1 LLREVTVLEPVA
13 PVGSRYFVNRSGGVL
28 QLREATCSNLDA
40 PVGGRYLV
48 NS

>member
-1 LLREVTVLEPVA
+1 VLEPV
-13 PVGSRYFVNRSGGVL
+13 
-28 QLREATCSNLDA
+28 A